1 LSLSP
6 HGFSVIDAARL
17 FKLETIAP
25 QWLSFRLLTHN
36 ASAFVARRMTADI
49 ALILGIDGIA
59 TGSIYVL
66 VGLGLV
72 LIFSVTRVVFVPFGD
87 IVAFAGLTL
96 AAMQLGRLPGT
107 VYLVATLAVVACLV
121 VSVHH
126 WRRGEPRR
134 IPGGLL
140 GYGLLPLIPAVI
152 AWVVAGRSLPAWVQ
166 IPLAIALVVP
176 IGPLIE
182 RIALR
187 PLADASVLLL
197 LIVSVALTFGL
208 SGLGLLFFGAEGFR
222 TKPLTS
228 QVFRFGSII
237 VTSQTLLMLASA
249 GIFSLLL
256 FLFFEHTLTG
266 KALRATSVNRVGA
279 RLVGIRPANT
289 ATLAFVL
296 ASLLAA
302 VSGILISPVTTLYY
316 DSGFIIG
323 LKAFVGAIIGGLMS
337 YPGTA
342 IGALFV
348 GVLESFASFW
358 NSALKEVMVFGLL
371 IPVML
376 IRSLSLAHVD
386 EEDEEVQG

>member
-1 LSLSP
+1 
-6 HGFSVIDAARL
+6 
-17 FKLETIAP
+17 
-25 QWLSFRLLTHN
+25 
-36 ASAFVARRMTADI
+36 MTPDI
-49 ALILGIDGIA
+49 GLILGIDGIA

-87 IVAFAGLTL
+87 IVAFSALTL
-96 AAMQLGRLPGT
+96 ASMQLNRTPGT
-107 VYLVATLAVVACLV
+107 IYLVATLALAACAV
-121 VSVHH
+121 DAVNHA
-126 WRRGEPRR
+126 RRGRAQHIVR
-134 IPGGLL
+134 GLL
-140 GYGLLPLIPAVI
+140 GYGLLPLIPAAA
-152 AWVVAGRSLPAWVQ
+152 AWLTAGMNLPQWLQ
-166 IPLAIALVVP
+166 IPLAIALVTP

-187 PLADASVLLL
+187 PIADASVLLL

-222 TKPLTS
+222 TRPLTTA
-228 QVFRFGSII
+228 VFRFGSVI

-249 GIFSLLL
+249 VVFSLLL
-256 FLFFEHTLTG
+256 FLFFEHTVSG

-279 RLVGIRPANT
+279 RLVGIRPAGT
-289 ATLAFVL
+289 ATLAFLL

-302 VSGILISPVTTLYY
+302 ISGILISPVTTLYY

-342 IGALFV
+342 VGALLV

-358 NSALKEVMVFGLL
+358 NSALKEVIVFSLL
-371 IPVML
+371 IPVL
-376 IRSLSLAHVD
+376 LWRSLSLAQVD
-386 EEDEEVQG
+386 EEDEEVQQ

>member
-1 LSLSP
+1 
-6 HGFSVIDAARL
+6 
-17 FKLETIAP
+17 
-25 QWLSFRLLTHN
+25 
-36 ASAFVARRMTADI
+36 MTPDI

-87 IVAFAGLTL
+87 IVAFSALTL
-96 AAMQLGRLPGT
+96 AAMQLQRMPGT
-107 VYLVATLAVVACLV
+107 VYLVATLAVLACLV
-121 VSVHH
+121 EIGHH
-126 WRRGEPRR
+126 LWRGQPRR
-134 IPGGLL
+134 IAIGLC
-140 GYGLLPLIPAVI
+140 GYGVLPLVPAAI
-152 AWVVAGRSLPAWVQ
+152 AWFTAGMSLPTWVQ
-166 IPLAIALVVP
+166 IPLAIAVVAP

-222 TKPLTS
+222 TKPLTNE
-228 QVFRFGSII
+228 VFRFGSII
-237 VTSQTLLMLASA
+237 ITSQTLLIVGSA
-249 GIFSLLL
+249 VVFSLLL
-256 FLFFEHTLTG
+256 FVFFEHTLSG

-279 RLVGIRPANT
+279 RIVGIRPAST
-289 ATLAFVL
+289 ATLAFLL

-302 VSGILISPVTTLYY
+302 ISGILISPVTTLYY
-316 DSGFIIG
+316 DSGFLIG

-337 YPGTA
+337 YPGTV
-342 IGALFV
+342 IGALLV

-358 NSALKEVMVFGLL
+358 NSSLKEVTVFSLL
-371 IPVML
+371 IPVL
-376 IRSLSLAHVD
+376 LWRSLSLAHVD

>member
-1 LSLSP
+1 MSC
-6 HGFSVIDAARL
+6 DRL
-17 FKLETIAP
+17 RRKAEGG
-25 QWLSFRLLTHN
+25 N
-36 ASAFVARRMTADI
+36 ARMTPDI

-87 IVAFAGLTL
+87 IVAFSGLTL
-96 AAMQLGRLPGT
+96 AAMQLNRMPGT
-107 VYLVATLAVVACLV
+107 IYLLATLALLACV
-121 VSVHH
+121 IEVVHH
-126 WRRGEPRR
+126 LWRRQPQRMVR
-134 IPGGLL
+134 GLVL
-140 GYGLLPLIPAVI
+140 YGLLPLVPAAI
-152 AWVVAGRSLPAWVQ
+152 AWLTAGMSMPAFVQ
-166 IPLAIALVVP
+166 ILLAIALVAP

-222 TKPLTS
+222 TKPLTNEI
-228 QVFRFGSII
+228 FRLGS
-237 VTSQTLLMLASA
+237 VTMTSQTLLMLASA
-249 GIFSLLL
+249 AVFSLLL
-256 FLFFEHTLTG
+256 FVFFEHTLAG
-266 KALRATSVNRVGA
+266 KALRATSINRVGA
-279 RLVGIRPANT
+279 RIVGIRPAGT
-289 ATLAFVL
+289 SALAFLL

-302 VSGILISPVTTLYY
+302 ISGILISPVTTLYY

-323 LKAFVGAIIGGLMS
+323 LKAFVGAIIGGLVS

-358 NSALKEVMVFGLL
+358 NSSLKEVVVFSLL

-376 IRSLSLAHVD
+376 LRSLSLAQVD